1 MSTNNKSISNEANII
16 KKEDEQ
22 KNKNKIENNKDNN
35 KKQKLNKIKINK
47 ETIESDKKYFEEV
60 IKKYEK
66 KENIKE
72 IKDLV
77 NKKQNILRKVS
88 LPKENIEKRIES
100 KTPKKRQKAIGF
112 QRKNQKEEQIKENTS
127 NKLNEN
133 YYNSELKKL
142 EYSYNKRIKKKIIEK
157 KTLGSYKI
165 EEEIKIVKI
174 KNKLNK
180 PKKQV
185 TVRELL
191 KSENNK

>member
-1 MSTNNKSISNEANII
+1 MSTNNKSISNETNII

-35 KKQKLNKIKINK
+35 KKQKLNKIKISK

-157 KTLGSYKI
+157 KTLESYKI